1 MPAYPAARPVFAND
15 PRLTTRQL
23 SCSLDA
29 GGPPPKGPSPPAD
42 GAATFSDLPPDVQ
55 VRILAL
61 LPPSA
66 AKRNLA
72 AVSTA
77 WRDLLLQGRAWPTV
91 DVAPV
96 TAAACAWLARRAD
109 GLADVAVR
117 PGTEAEA
124 ILFND
129 VFLAAAPA
137 LGRLT
142 LDAPWHTSFSFGY
155 VWWALRFLDVASL
168 RLRAQEV
175 DAGAL
180 PPRLQALDIE
190 CARVAAPAALA
201 ALTRLTSLD
210 LAIWSSKG
218 GVDGEALLAL
228 KNLQTLAVNTHPF
241 GGATFGKLDALPALT
256 SVTLSAAPGFDCPV
270 VLPPACALHYFTR
283 AGLHPAAGGYRNL
296 ASLELKDVAGPRF
309 DASILAPCK
318 RLASLDVSFACETGH
333 VDGLACLAGSLTSLK
348 TGCPALRLT
357 LPPLPRLAELEAVAF
372 HDLDVVVDRAA
383 CGVLCKSLRSVYL
396 AALDFGVGVTVFV
409 HEAGRVGLDLR
420 FATRPLRAVFTPNQM
435 ALMDDG
441 SAPVEVVG

>member
-1 MPAYPAARPVFAND
+1 MPPAWAADLRPVFATGWTQSNL
-15 PRLTTRQL
+15 P
-23 SCSLDA
+23 CCLDA
-29 GGPPPKGPSPPAD
+29 GGPPPRGAPPPEP
-42 GAATFSDLPPDVQ
+42 GCATFSDVPPDVQ
-55 VRILAL
+55 LRVLAL
-61 LPPSA
+61 LPPTPV
-66 AKRNLA
+66 KRDLSR
-72 AVSTA
+72 VCTA

-96 TAAACAWLARRAD
+96 TAAACAWLARRAT
-109 GLADVAVR
+109 GLADVVVR

-129 VFLAAAPA
+129 VFLAHAPT

-155 VWWALRFLDVASL
+155 VWWALRFLDVGSL

-180 PPRLQALDIE
+180 PPNLRSLGVE

-210 LAIWSSKG
+210 LAVWSAKG
-218 GVDGEALLAL
+218 GADGDALLAL
-228 KNLQTLAVNTHPF
+228 TNLQTLAVNTHPF
-241 GGATFGKLDALPALT
+241 DGATFGRLASLAALT
-256 SVTLSAAPGFDCPV
+256 SVTLSAAPGFGRPV
-270 VLPPACALHYFTR
+270 RLPPGCALHFFTR
-283 AGLHPAAGGYRNL
+283 AGLHPAAGGYANL
-296 ASLELKDVAGPRF
+296 VSLELKDVAAPRF

-318 RLASLDVSFACETGH
+318 RLSALDVSFACDTGA
-333 VDGLACLAGSLTSLK
+333 VDGLACLAGSLASLK
-348 TGCPALRLT
+348 AACPALRLA

-372 HDLDVVVDRAA
+372 HDLDVIVDRAA
-383 CGVLCKSLRSVYL
+383 CAVLCKSLRSVYL

-435 ALMDDG
+435 AAMDDG